1 MALTLL
7 LQYSRN
13 SNNYG
18 RIHFQHYVEKYI
30 EPFISDLPHDSSF
43 YRQLDYLRC
52 TQQERESVT
61 LTQLLSNSYP
71 FVFNYRG
78 FTKEELFRATD
89 GRGVDPRFVV
99 RSLNSNLYKLA
110 VVDESLA
117 QRFFREARISDPMVQ
132 RDLIA
137 LMKSKPTAFRG
148 EEARQIMD
156 DIGFGSFWIWLAS
169 MMKAL
174 CVLVSL
180 TFLGLYLGRAH
191 VKATIGEEFDL
202 SHWF

>member
-1 MALTLL
+1 M
-7 LQYSRN
+7 
-13 SNNYG
+13 
-18 RIHFQHYVEKYI
+18 EKYI

-148 EEARQIMD
+148 KRLVKSWTILVR
-156 DIGFGSFWIWLAS
+156 FFLIWLAS

-174 CVLVSL
+174 CVL
-180 TFLGLYLGRAH
+180 F
-191 VKATIGEEFDL
+191 L
-202 SHWF
+202 SHYLVSI